1 MQLFE
6 TKRRTPSISLAALID
21 ILFLLIIFFVVTS
34 RIIDES
40 GVELVL
46 PYDKSK
52 SSVAEEMPML
62 EMSTNS
68 KLMLQGNP
76 LTEKQLPDALREL
89 KKSNAR
95 GGLLMNIDRKVSH
108 GRVVRLMN
116 LVRESGFQ
124 YIVFGT
130 QSSRP
135 E

>member
-1 MQLFE
+1 
-6 TKRRTPSISLAALID
+6 
-21 ILFLLIIFFVVTS
+21 
-34 RIIDES
+34 
-40 GVELVL
+40 GVKLVL

-52 SSVAEEMPML
+52 IFVAEEMPML
-62 EMSTNS
+62 EMSADR

-76 LTEKQLPDALREL
+76 LTEKQLPNALREL

-95 GGLLMNIDRKVSH
+95 GGLLMNIDRKVPH

-124 YIVFGT
+124 HIVFGT
-130 QSSRP
+130 QSTRP